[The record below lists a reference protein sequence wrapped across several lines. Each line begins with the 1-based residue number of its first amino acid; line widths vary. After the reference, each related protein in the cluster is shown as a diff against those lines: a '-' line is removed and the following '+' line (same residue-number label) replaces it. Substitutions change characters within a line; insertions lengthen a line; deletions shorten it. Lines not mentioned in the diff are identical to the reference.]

1 MDIFELFDS
10 ENIETNLN
18 AVGWHVDS
26 GVAAIFPPLLVD
38 ELSWLQSQLVQPL
51 PDVFKLF
58 LYQSNGL
65 FLEKLTLFGL
75 PVSNSNQLNRS
86 ILRPQSVLSANQS
99 WRIKYDINDD
109 SLMIGSKT
117 GWSDNTGIFMCKE
130 GSIICVDKQKTIKLD
145 NFKELFDWSQ
155 GA

>member
-1 MDIFELFDS
+1 MDILELFSS

-18 AVGWHVDS
+18 AIGWHVDS
-26 GVAAIFPPLLVD
+26 GTAAIFPPLVEE
-38 ELSWLQSQLVQPL
+38 ELTSLQSELVQPL
-51 PDVFKLF
+51 PDVFKSF
-58 LYQSNGL
+58 LNQSNGL
-65 FLEKLTLFGL
+65 FLKKLTLFGL

-86 ILRPQSVLSANQS
+86 ILRPQSILSANQS
-99 WRIKYDINDD
+99 WRIKYDITED

-130 GSIICVDKQKTIKLD
+130 GNIICVDKQNTIRLK

-155 GA
+155 DA